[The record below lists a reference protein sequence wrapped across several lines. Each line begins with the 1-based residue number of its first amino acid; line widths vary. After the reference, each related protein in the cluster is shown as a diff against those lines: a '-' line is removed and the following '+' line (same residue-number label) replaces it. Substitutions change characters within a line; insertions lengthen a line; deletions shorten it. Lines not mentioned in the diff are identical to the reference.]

1 MFCNVNYKEIEKSI
15 EEYITKGNNVTK
27 KMQKSKEPLH

>member
-27 KMQKSKEPLH
+27 NMHLTC